1 MARVREIQD
10 VDPLLPEVREAFDQD
25 VKAYGAVLNSSRVY
39 GHTPGILRAV
49 KALGKA
55 IADSG
60 HIEPQLRMLVNVRVA
75 QVNGCPF

>member
-1 MARVREIQD
+1 MPRVREIQD
-10 VDPLLPEVREAFDQD
+10 VEPLPLEVREAFAQD

-39 GHTPGILRAV
+39 AHTPGILRAV

-55 IADSG
+55 IADCG

-75 QVNGCPF
+75 QINGCPF

>member
-10 VDPLLPEVREAFDQD
+10 VDPLLPDVCEAFAQD

-39 GHTPGILRAV
+39 AHTPGILRAV

-55 IADSG
+55 IAACG

-75 QVNGCPF
+75 QMNGCPF